1 MLSACGETYE
11 SLRKISET
19 VELEG
24 IPVRTVNLEGLL
36 LTKQGMREKDVSDR
50 IILEK
55 ALKVLRESSR

>member
-11 SLRKISET
+11 SLIKYSET
-19 VELEG
+19 VDLDG

-36 LTKQGMREKDVSDR
+36 LTKQAMREKDVSDR

-55 ALKVLRESSR
+55 ALEVIRERSR